1 MEEKTVPYFVHE
13 GAMARAERTIRRL
26 WILCII
32 LVLLLTVTNG
42 AWLYYESQFEDVVTT
57 EYTQDVTQDAD
68 GDGSNT
74 FIGGDAYGTT
84 ESKTDNQN
92 N

>member
-1 MEEKTVPYFVHE
+1 MEEKSIPYFVHE
-13 GAMARAERTIRRL
+13 GEMARMERTIRRL
-26 WILCII
+26 WVLCII
-32 LVLLLTVTNG
+32 LVILLTATNG

-84 ESKTDNQN
+84 ESKTDN
-92 N
+92 